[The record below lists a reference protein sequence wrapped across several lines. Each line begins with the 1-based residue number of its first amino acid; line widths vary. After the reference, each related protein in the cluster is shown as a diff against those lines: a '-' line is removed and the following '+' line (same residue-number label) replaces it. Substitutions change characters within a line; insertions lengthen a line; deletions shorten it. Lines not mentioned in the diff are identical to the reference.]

1 MSRRE
6 KIMLFMALAALVY
19 GVLEW
24 GGVSSKEPPAPPV
37 TGKTG
42 SSESTVDKMMAK
54 IMRVEIDH
62 PHKKEVIAKIETP
75 WESDPFVQP
84 KPQGGFSEGA
94 SEETVSFLPD
104 MRYSGF
110 IFSGNRAMAIIDG
123 NEYFVGDTVID
134 TGYQVIRITPD
145 KVVIQKDQNT
155 GEIFFNGE

>member
-6 KIMLFMALAALVY
+6 KIMLFLALAAVVY

-24 GGVSSKEPPAPPV
+24 GVFSSKEPPAPPV

-42 SSESTVDKMMAK
+42 SSEGSVDKMMAK
-54 IMRVEIDH
+54 FMQVEIEH

-75 WESDPFVQP
+75 WQNDPFVQP
-84 KPQGGFSEGA
+84 GPQSGSSRGA
-94 SEETVSFLPD
+94 SEETVSFVPD
-104 MRYSGF
+104 LLYSGF
-110 IFSGNRAMAIIDG
+110 IFSGERAMAIIDG

-134 TGYQVIRITPD
+134 TGYQVVRITPD

-155 GEIFFNGE
+155 GEIFFNGD